1 MQSKKHMFKVNNEI
15 NKQDLFKVTV
25 TRTKPRYYPSTFISN
40 NLYWT
45 LLYCILHYCT
55 LHCINI
61 ANYNLL
67 QCIYVCHYLDLFP
80 SDNQGLHYFSRVTK
94 ILPSGVFPIT
104 GFRYF
109 SNHQMDNR
117 FKLITR
123 LKSYYAYAIIM
134 DNLINYLPVQR

>member
-1 MQSKKHMFKVNNEI
+1 MRSTNRIRSKLQSPEQNLDTILPCLSQTM
-15 NKQDLFKVTV
+15 
-25 TRTKPRYYPSTFISN
+25 
-40 NLYWT
+40 LYWT

-67 QCIYVCHYLDLFP
+67 QCIYVCHYLDLFL
-80 SDNQGLHYFSRVTK
+80 SDNQGLHYFSMVTK

-117 FKLITR
+117 FKLIPR

-134 DNLINYLPVQR
+134 DNPINYLSVQS